1 MGPADP
7 AKSPPNEHP
16 ALALI
21 SDYMKHPGLVTSPD
35 NVHPALVLTTDKQLQ
50 DTSLD
55 YAPKKSCLYYCQTV
69 FLSRYF
75 ERSLLYHP
83 GEWEALAGGA
93 VSDL

>member
-55 YAPKKSCLYYCQTV
+55 YAVEKSCLH
-69 FLSRYF
+69 YF
-75 ERSLLYHP
+75 CPDTLRDYDRTIPVNGKSWLVEKGQIY
-83 GEWEALAGGA
+83 E
-93 VSDL
+93 